1 VAKSTV
7 EKYRV
12 RPRRPTSPACRAFL
26 KNHLAEIVAL
36 DFVTVP
42 TIGLKVLF
50 VLVVLPRGGKWFF
63 ST

>member
-1 VAKSTV
+1 
-7 EKYRV
+7 
-12 RPRRPTSPACRAFL
+12 L

-50 VLVVLPRGGKWFF
+50 VLVVLPRGGKWYF